1 MFDPPT
7 DGPTPDDLMATTR
20 LLDDR
25 PDLVGLGTAPGGVLW
40 ASDEGTLAGAGVAL
54 RITGRGPGIDGMAAG
69 EGPGRGAEVAAA
81 LAAIRTDDPL
91 GVPGSGPVAFAAL
104 PFAPDGPGTLVVPR
118 RIVASRHGRC
128 WETVIDLRPGVGG
141 SGADR
146 WGNAT
151 LTTTGRTAALAPA
164 DGATP
169 PDGFTLSSPLS
180 HATWQET
187 IADAVAAIRA
197 GDLAKVV
204 LARRVDVVANR
215 PFLVGDVVGR
225 LRALYPTCMTF
236 HMDGFIGASPELL
249 VRREGDRFSS
259 HPLAGTVA
267 RSGDR
272 AADDALVAGL
282 LASTKDRWEHQ
293 IVIDQLTR
301 ALAPWCETLAVPD
314 TPAVLGLR
322 NVSHLATLITG
333 RLAATGG
340 RLPTALELVD
350 AIHPTA
356 AVGGHPTAEAVRYLQ
371 KVEGFDRGPY
381 AGPVGWVDSRGDGT
395 WALGLRSARLD
406 GDRASLYAGVGVVT
420 DSDPAAELAETQLK
434 LQALLAALV
443 RP

>member
-1 MFDPPT
+1 MIDSLTQDP
-7 DGPTPDDLMATTR
+7 GPDDLVATTR
-20 LLDDR
+20 LLDDES
-25 PDLVGLGTAPGGVLW
+25 DLIALGTAPGGVLW
-40 ASDEGTLAGAGVAL
+40 ASDQGTLAGSGVAL
-54 RITGRGPGIDGMAAG
+54 RLTGRGPGIDGMAAG
-69 EGPGRGAEVAAA
+69 EGSGRGAEVAAT
-81 LAAIRTDDPL
+81 LAAIETEDPL

-104 PFAPDGPGTLVVPR
+104 PFAPGDPGTLVIPR
-118 RIVASRHGRC
+118 RIVAHRQGRF
-128 WETVIDLRPGVGG
+128 WETVIDLRPGVHGMW
-141 SGADR
+141 ADR
-146 WGNAT
+146 WRAG
-151 LTTTGRTAALAPA
+151 TAAGPTIA

-187 IADAVAAIRA
+187 IVDAVAAIRA

-215 PFLVGDVVGR
+215 PFLVGDVVDR

-236 HMDGFIGASPELL
+236 HLDGFIGASPELL

-293 IVIDQLTR
+293 VVIDQLTR

-314 TPAVLGLR
+314 TPAVMGLR

-406 GDRASLYAGVGVVT
+406 GDRASMYAGVGVVAE
-420 DSDPAAELAETQLK
+420 SDPAAELAETQLK